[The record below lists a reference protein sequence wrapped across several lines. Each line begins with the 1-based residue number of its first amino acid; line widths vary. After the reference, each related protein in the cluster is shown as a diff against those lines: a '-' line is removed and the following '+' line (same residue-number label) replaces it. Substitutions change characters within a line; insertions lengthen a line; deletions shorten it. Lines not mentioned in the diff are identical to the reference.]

1 MHITKH
7 PLILVLLIIV
17 LHIPLFAG
25 GAFVYEIG
33 SPDLGLASAGWSA
46 RADDPSTVFTNP
58 AGMTR
63 LKRPQFQI
71 GIEPIYN
78 QLKFHPNSKT
88 TIQGSNGNASGW
100 LPAGSLFLTGP
111 VNENV
116 HIGIGTVGYWGS
128 SINYG
133 KHWVGRYYVE
143 KITLQGFSL
152 VPAFAVK
159 LGDHLSFG
167 VGANIMYGI
176 LREKSAIRNS
186 LDGSKDGQ
194 LKIRDSKIRTGCI
207 LGLLYEFT
215 PRTRFGIQYISRVK
229 LPFKDKPKFT
239 GLGPTLK
246 QILAVT
252 GLSVTDIDVKVNV
265 PQSVMGSMYHEI
277 DSKIA
282 VVANIGWQQWSKF
295 NSTEI
300 LLSAAPVDSL
310 SFTQKLKNSWHSA
323 AGLIYTIRP
332 NTKVTCGLACDGS
345 VVTKKHRTLNFPVGE
360 QWRFG
365 VGCQQMYTNNFQ
377 ISAGY
382 ELLYS
387 GTLRVDQDV
396 GPLAG
401 RVAGKFRRAKTHF
414 FTIALT
420 KFF

>member
-1 MHITKH
+1 MKYAFLLTFLGIT
-7 PLILVLLIIV
+7 LRLS
-17 LHIPLFAG
+17 LFAG

-63 LKRPQFQI
+63 LKRPQLQI

-78 QLKFHPNSKT
+78 RLKFQPNSKT
-88 TIQGSNGNASGW
+88 SIKGSNGNASAW
-100 LPAGSLFLTGP
+100 IPAGSFFLTAP

-116 HIGIGTVGYWGS
+116 NIGIGTVGYWGS

-176 LREKSAIRNS
+176 LREKSAVRNL
-186 LDGSKDGQ
+186 LDGTRDGQ

-239 GLGPTLK
+239 GLGPMLK
-246 QILAVT
+246 QLLSVT
-252 GLSVTDIDVKVNV
+252 GLSITDIEVKVNV
-265 PQSVMGSMYHEI
+265 PQSIMGSIYHEI
-277 DSKIA
+277 DSKVA
-282 VVANIGWQQWSKF
+282 VLANIGWQQWSKF
-295 NSTEI
+295 NSMEI
-300 LLSAAPVDSL
+300 LLRTAPVDSL
-310 SFTQKLKNSWHSA
+310 TFTQKLKNCWHSA
-323 AGLIYTIRP
+323 AGLIYSITP
-332 NTKVTCGLACDGS
+332 NTKLTGGLACDGS
-345 VVTKKHRTLNFPVGE
+345 IVSKKHRTLNFPVGQ

-365 VGCQQMYTNNFQ
+365 IGCQHMYTDNFQ

-382 ELLYS
+382 ELMYS
-387 GTLRVDQDV
+387 GNLRIDQDL

-401 RVAGKFRRAKTHF
+401 RVSGKFHQAKTHF